1 MCLQGSAGIVD
12 DDLTL
17 IDRFF
22 VFLYN
27 RTGSTPSVNGTRR
40 WLFAKK
46 GRSLDNCPPTL
57 NGLLQHICRSILQS
71 SNWCQTRNLLRL
83 LPDQSNTE
91 WDDDFPICMK
101 ISEAAKYV

>member
-27 RTGSTPSVNGTRR
+27 RTGSTASVNGTRR
-40 WLFAKK
+40 WFFVKK

-57 NGLLQHICRSILQS
+57 NGLLQHISRSILQS